1 MMFITHNLSLSH
13 TLPIQH
19 FYSHQV
25 LEAEQKKKKAH
36 EASAIGKLQAF
47 GHNVGKLVGTAES
60 ESEPESDV
68 STFCKCFSSVF
79 FCLFCGTTVQ
89 SVREAG
95 SVYRAS

>member
-1 MMFITHNLSLSH
+1 M
-13 TLPIQH
+13 
-19 FYSHQV
+19 

-68 STFCKCFSSVF
+68 SALQRLFYCVF
-79 FCLFCGTTVQ
+79 FVCFLWYDWPVYLSATV
-89 SVREAG
+89 VFWT
-95 SVYRAS
+95 

>member
-1 MMFITHNLSLSH
+1 M
-13 TLPIQH
+13 
-19 FYSHQV
+19 

-68 STFCKCFSSVF
+68 SALQILVCFF
-79 FCLFCGTTVQ
+79 ACFCGTTGQ
-89 SVREAG
+89 SICLQRE
-95 SVYRAS
+95 